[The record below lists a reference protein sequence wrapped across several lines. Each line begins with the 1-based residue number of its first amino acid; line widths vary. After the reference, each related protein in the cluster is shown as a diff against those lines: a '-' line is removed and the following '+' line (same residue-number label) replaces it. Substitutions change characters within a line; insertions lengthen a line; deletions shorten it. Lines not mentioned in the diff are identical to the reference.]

1 MGNTETYLR
10 AQWRADL
17 SRIEAQIEDLRARID
32 AQSQKLR
39 ASLSAEVTALRSD
52 LARLESE
59 VEAVGADEQ
68 TRQIAA
74 QIEELRAKGD
84 AAYQLLQSEIG
95 TQLDPTDTEIRRLQA
110 VEATTSGDAKARI
123 QAHID
128 RLQSTQASAQD
139 ATQDATQTRPH
150 DADRTEQPGDEPR

>member
-1 MGNTETYLR
+1 MGHTEAYLR

-39 ASLSAEVTALRSD
+39 ASLSAEVTALHSH
-52 LARLESE
+52 LARLGSD
-59 VEAVGADEQ
+59 VEGAGADEQ
-68 TRQIAA
+68 APQIAA

-84 AAYQLLQSEIG
+84 AAYQLLQSEMG

-110 VEATTSGDAKARI
+110 IEATTSGDAKARI

-128 RLQSTQASAQD
+128 RLQSAQAAAQ
-139 ATQDATQTRPH
+139 TEPH
-150 DADRTEQPGDEPR
+150 DADRAEQPGDEPR

>member
-1 MGNTETYLR
+1 MGHTEAYLR

-39 ASLSAEVTALRSD
+39 ASLSAEVAALHSD

-59 VEAVGADEQ
+59 VEAAGADEQ
-68 TRQIAA
+68 ARQIAA

-84 AAYQLLQSEIG
+84 AAYQLLQSEMG
-95 TQLDPTDTEIRRLQA
+95 TQLDPTDTETRRLQA
-110 VEATTSGDAKARI
+110 IEPTTSGDAKARI

-128 RLQSTQASAQD
+128 RLQSPQAAAQ
-139 ATQDATQTRPH
+139 TEPH
-150 DADRTEQPGDEPR
+150 DADRAEQPGDEPR

>member
-1 MGNTETYLR
+1 MGHTEAYLR

-39 ASLSAEVTALRSD
+39 ASLSAEVTALHSD

-59 VEAVGADEQ
+59 VEAAGADEQ
-68 TRQIAA
+68 ARQIAA

-128 RLQSTQASAQD
+128 RLQSTQD
-139 ATQDATQTRPH
+139 ATQDATQTRPQ
-150 DADRTEQPGDEPR
+150 DADRTEQPDDGPC

>member
-1 MGNTETYLR
+1 MGNAEKYLR

-17 SRIEAQIEDLRARID
+17 SRIEAQIEDLKARID

-39 ASLSAEVTALRSD
+39 ASMSAEIAALHSE

-59 VEAVGADEQ
+59 VEAAGADERA
-68 TRQIAA
+68 RQFAA

-84 AAYQLLQSEIG
+84 AAYQLLQSEMG
-95 TQLDPTDTEIRRLQA
+95 TPFDPTDIEIRRLQA
-110 VEATTSGDAKARI
+110 VEATASGDAKARI

-128 RLQSTQASAQD
+128 RLRSSRGAP
-139 ATQDATQTRPH
+139 QTKPH
-150 DADRTEQPGDEPR
+150 DPEWPGQPDDEPR